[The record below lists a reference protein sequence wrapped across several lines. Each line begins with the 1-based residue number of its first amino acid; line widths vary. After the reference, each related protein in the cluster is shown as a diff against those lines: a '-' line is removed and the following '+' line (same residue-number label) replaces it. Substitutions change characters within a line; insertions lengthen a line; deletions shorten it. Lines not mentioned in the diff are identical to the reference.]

1 LETLKARPYSAV
13 KTNGL
18 GDILRSDRLV
28 KFSKRVAHH
37 ESPVREKMMSHG
49 NFNDLLNRDGVGL
62 SRFRPSPKQA
72 ALILSVG
79 LLIIFPDVVILIALK
94 LLYVVFSWL
103 SLMFKHGLQEA
114 FDLSRHTA
122 QMITAWLEVGAVIAF
137 NIWLFRKLNAKVQAW
152 YLRKF
157 DRTGG

>member
-1 LETLKARPYSAV
+1 
-13 KTNGL
+13 
-18 GDILRSDRLV
+18 
-28 KFSKRVAHH
+28 
-37 ESPVREKMMSHG
+37 MMSHG

-157 DRTGG
+157 HRPSG